1 LLWSWLV
8 WRGVTH
14 VWNRCF
20 WIRVRWAKVKEF
32 WLRYVPNLGS
42 LVSRPIWFFNLGL
55 QISVLKTAISNLCD
69 PHRSQ
74 LFGGS
79 CSAGRWGTG
88 EQRTG
93 AWWDAPGSLFQAA
106 ATTTALATKY
116 GADITVVG
124 KFLCLGEAGFLHLH
138 MWAGRFLGGLI
149 HFWVTSSYSLIGCHL
164 YSWGGCCFLSSD
176 WWRQVREHRGSWSA
190 HEEYSVAHV
199 WRWDAWLD
207 LELSCC
213 LHCLHSNNLLAGQ
226 ISHKLVQN
234 LKLKTKLLNILCYFV
249 NEQVCIKMV

>member
-1 LLWSWLV
+1 MCLTW
-8 WRGVTH
+8 
-14 VWNRCF
+14 
-20 WIRVRWAKVKEF
+20 
-32 WLRYVPNLGS
+32 GS
-42 LVSRPIWFFNLGL
+42 LVSRPICFFNLGL
-55 QISVLKTAISNLCD
+55 PICVLKTVISNLCD

-93 AWWDAPGSLFQAA
+93 AWWDAPGSLFFQAA

-138 MWAGRFLGGLI
+138 MWADRFLGCLI
-149 HFWVTSSYSLIGCHL
+149 DFWVTSSWSLIECHL
-164 YSWGGCCFLSSD
+164 YSWAGCCFLSSD

-199 WRWDAWLD
+199 WRWDASLD

-213 LHCLHSNNLLAGQ
+213 LHYLHSNTLLASQ
-226 ISHKLVQN
+226 ISHKLTVFVSVEFMGNLVQN
-234 LKLKTKLLNILCYFV
+234 LKLKIKLLNILYYCV
-249 NEQVCIKMV
+249 KGQVCIKMV